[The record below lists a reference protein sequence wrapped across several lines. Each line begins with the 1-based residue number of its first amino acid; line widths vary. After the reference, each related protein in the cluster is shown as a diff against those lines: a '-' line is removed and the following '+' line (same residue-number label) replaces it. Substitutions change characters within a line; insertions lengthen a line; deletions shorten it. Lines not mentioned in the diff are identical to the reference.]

1 MARRRPTKRASR
13 TSTPRRRS
21 GAGWLWIPVIL
32 VAGFSGWLAYRAFVP
47 LRPHDPADPMVAE
60 ASEPWVAPMGSNSW
74 VFDPIPFPTHWETSS
89 PLPPSTLSS
98 PTPSLPPSVP
108 LPTPEPSPL
117 LTDPDLGSR
126 PPTNPPVVTT
136 PPPEPK
142 TKLSTEKW
150 VGVQLAMA
158 RRGISSGS
166 IDGVPGAQ
174 TRAALRVFQKAEGLP
189 VTGDADPATLQ
200 RLGVGG
206 SPYSTYTITAE
217 DITSLTWVPKTWM
230 EKSRR
235 TRLGYE
241 SVLELVAERS
251 HAHPRLIR
259 GLNPDVDWSRV
270 GAGRVV
276 RVPAATAVEPKAKA
290 AQIRISL
297 SEKTLRVYDARSN
310 LLAHFP
316 CSIAAKVEKRPVG
329 VMRVVRIAPQPNY
342 RFDPDIF
349 PESAEARRIK
359 RRLMIPPGPNNP
371 VGVAWI
377 GLDKPGYGIHG
388 TPNPEEVGR
397 TESHG
402 CFRLANWNAE
412 YLIKLVWIG
421 LPVKVER

>member
-349 PESAEARRIK
+349 PESPEARRIK